1 MREQL
6 AQYVS
11 LLFAGTTD
19 CDDVRQEIL
28 QNTLDRY
35 DDLVAQGKTPE
46 AAYRLAI
53 AGIGDIQEI
62 LGGGENPGR
71 TQTTQAYRPG
81 DGEAEGDTPVKK
93 ILRTIAIALYILC
106 PAPVLV
112 LGELG
117 MDTLGICGLLTF
129 VAAATVLMILGKK
142 TGQETQRPRQEPQEK
157 YTSPRKELRK
167 SVRSLVWAVGLALYF
182 IVSFATGAWYVT
194 WVIFLIIPAV
204 QGLAVA
210 CMDLLGGN

>member
-19 CDDVRQEIL
+19 CDDVHQEIL
-28 QNTLDRY
+28 QNTLERY
-35 DDLVAQGKTPE
+35 DDLIAQGKTPE

-62 LGGGENPGR
+62 LGARESPDYSQASRSVHSGDTEGG
-71 TQTTQAYRPG
+71 
-81 DGEAEGDTPVKK
+81 GDTPVKK
-93 ILRTIAIALYILC
+93 VLRTIAIALYILC
-106 PAPVLV
+106 PVPILV
-112 LGELG
+112 LDELG

-142 TGQETQRPRQEPQEK
+142 TGPEPQRPRQESQES
-157 YTSPRKELRK
+157 YINPGKELRR

-204 QGLAVA
+204 QGLVIA